1 MQQLIQIFE
10 DSGWRFSTPQQHHH
24 TFARICNMVHCSS
37 IRPPWGA
44 GCVELSPE
52 QVAQGVHRLH
62 SHRYRIGLTEVT
74 KAESKVQ
81 RVVDQISKGVQR
93 KGPPLGMN
101 GLGAVEL
108 NRLLMQ

>member
-10 DSGWRFSTPQQHHH
+10 DSGWRFSTPSS
-24 TFARICNMVHCSS
+24 TTTPLPAFAHGSLQPDKTTLGRWS
-37 IRPPWGA
+37 
-44 GCVELSPE
+44 VELSPE

-62 SHRYRIGLTEVT
+62 PHRYRTGLTEVT
-74 KAESKVQ
+74 KERKVQ

-93 KGPPLGMN
+93 KGPHSGN

-108 NRLLMQ
+108 NRLLTQ